1 MNQSTKPHLL
11 GLLAGLFLAAGLVF
25 SALLVSRAWLKI
37 AETQNIVVTGSAR
50 RAVRADLAVWR
61 GTFTVEAGT
70 LLEAQRRLKADLE
83 KVQAFLR
90 DGGFTNPIFSPI
102 NIQEVQATQ
111 RDDHGL
117 TQQRTVGYR
126 LSQNVEV
133 RSSDVDRIT
142 ELDRQSTVLVER
154 GVLFTPLP
162 PQYLYT
168 RAGEAKIEML
178 AEATRDA
185 RARAEQIAAQGG
197 RSIHTL
203 RAARMGVFQITPVH
217 SSDTSAE
224 GLNDT
229 TSLEKTILSVVSAT
243 FSLK

>member
-1 MNQSTKPHLL
+1 MNSSTKPHLL
-11 GLLAGLFLAAGLVF
+11 GLLAGLFLAAALVL

-61 GTFTVEAGT
+61 GMFSVEADT
-70 LLEAQRRLKADLE
+70 LLEAQQRLKVDWG
-83 KVQAFLR
+83 KVQAFLTT
-90 DGGFTNPIFSPI
+90 GGFTNPIFSPI
-102 NIQEVQATQ
+102 NIQELQATQ
-111 RDDHGL
+111 RDELGFI
-117 TQQRTVGYR
+117 QQRTSGYR
-126 LSQNVEV
+126 LTQNVEV

-142 ELDRQSTVLVER
+142 ELNQQSTVLVER

-178 AEATRDA
+178 AEATQDA

-197 RSIHTL
+197 RSLQTL